1 MEKFTDK
8 VLDKFKK
15 SITDGVFLFIQNDRE
30 LMQEYLKLVEQN
42 GVKTVN
48 KYIGR
53 RIKTDYD
60 LTNDDQREESPRS
73 TLIKSHQI
81 FE

>member
-30 LMQEYLKLVEQN
+30 LMQEYLKLVEEN